1 MSALSLRMPLGKCD
15 RVVSFSARLLSLLQ
29 SIACI
34 GLLAGCAP
42 TDREGAPRTDIR
54 WGTSAVGSSGHR
66 ALVGMAAVLNRELED
81 LSITVL
87 PMPGAIMGMRH
98 YAMGDL
104 DAYYG
109 ADIAFAELATDSG
122 RFAGFTPRMKR
133 APIQSFWAY
142 TMEMG
147 IAIDAANQDTI
158 RNWSDLS
165 GRPVFT
171 GPRPWDT
178 RAHLERVFSALGI
191 EHRYVELDLG
201 MAAPQLRSG
210 TVEALGIYTTGER
223 DVAPWVAEAELAA
236 DLVVLNPTPAEQET
250 LRTAGFDLVT
260 VTPRAFQEKSG
271 VNEIVLSP
279 FYYGFHLGSDYSE
292 EVVYQILML
301 IEQHAAELARADAVF
316 SQLVSDMPELQRRGV
331 SSAQAHAEIHP
342 GLARYM
348 RERGVWNEAWNGRI
362 ATLD

>member
-1 MSALSLRMPLGKCD
+1 M
-15 RVVSFSARLLSLLQ
+15 
-29 SIACI
+29 
-34 GLLAGCAP
+34 GLLVGCAP
-42 TDREGAPRTDIR
+42 TDPEGAPRTDIR

-66 ALVGMAAVLNRELED
+66 ALVGMAAILNRELDD

-87 PMPGAIMGMRH
+87 PMPGAIMGMRS

-109 ADIAFAELATDSG
+109 ADIAFAEWATGSG
-122 RFAGFTPRMKR
+122 RFTGFPPRMKR

-147 IAIDAANQDTI
+147 IAIDAANQDSI
-158 RNWSDLS
+158 RSWSDLS

-178 RAHLERVFSALGI
+178 RAHLERVFSALGV
-191 EHRYVELDLG
+191 EHRYIELDLG

-210 TVEALGIYTTGER
+210 TVDALGIYTTGER
-223 DVAPWVAEAELAA
+223 EVAPWVAEAELAA

-250 LRTAGFDLVT
+250 LRAAGFDLVS
-260 VTPRAFQEKSG
+260 VTPRAFQEKG
-271 VNEIVLSP
+271 GAANEIVLSP
-279 FYYGFHLGSDYSE
+279 FFYGFHLGSDYSE

-301 IEQHAAELARADAVF
+301 IEKHATELARADAVF
-316 SQLVSDMPELQRRGV
+316 SQLAGDMPALQRRGV
-331 SSAQAHAEIHP
+331 ASAQAHAEIHP

-348 RERGVWNEAWNGRI
+348 RERGVWNDTWDARI
-362 ATLD
+362 ATLE